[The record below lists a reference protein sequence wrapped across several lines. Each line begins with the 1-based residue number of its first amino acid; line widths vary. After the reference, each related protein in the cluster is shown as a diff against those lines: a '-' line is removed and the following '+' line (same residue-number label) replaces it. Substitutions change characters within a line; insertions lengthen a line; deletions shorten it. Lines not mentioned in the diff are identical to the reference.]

1 MQSSELTCDGV
12 IMVDDDGDDDNAI
25 SLSLEMKGS
34 MSDDATNLPVVQ
46 IFRFRRVKGGTME
59 GGEFPLKAQ
68 LFYCYYQLLQASFV
82 IFFFFFS
89 FQTKGRKSFKTK
101 NKLMLKE
108 NTTQSIFEK

>member
-46 IFRFRRVKGGTME
+46 IFRFRRVKGGTAE
-59 GGEFPLKAQ
+59 GWELPLKAQ
-68 LFYCYYQLLQASFV
+68 LFLLLLSIAASL
-82 IFFFFFS
+82 ICNLFFFFS